1 MTAKER
7 ARLHGFWTH
16 KQTGER
22 IAVSRVTMYGEAHA
36 RTVDSLGHERH
47 VPHVERKSQKD
58 SIVNTM
64 MNDIVARNV
73 LQSI

>member
-36 RTVDSLGHERH
+36 RTVDSLGHEVGPKEIMLVRDLKEEY
-47 VPHVERKSQKD
+47 VRGMP
-58 SIVNTM
+58 
-64 MNDIVARNV
+64 
-73 LQSI
+73 